1 MQQKRAYWR
10 ELDNVGKMYSATS
23 NHENTRVFR
32 FYCVLK
38 EDISLSSLQ
47 LALDQTLE
55 TYPIFLSV
63 MRKGLFWHYLEKS
76 SLRPVVKEEKTE
88 PCSSLY
94 IKDKKALLF
103 KVTYYHNR
111 INFEV
116 FHALTDGTGA
126 TAFLKELVKNY
137 LCITHAKDGLCN
149 TRLLDEH
156 VTVSDQESDSFSKYY
171 NSKEKVKARK
181 EKAFQLPKPKKQD
194 MGLRI
199 HEASVNVSDVL
210 KQARAYHVS
219 MSMYLTAVLM
229 MAIQKEM
236 KLAQKKHP
244 VVVMVPV
251 NLRKFFPSS
260 SMLNFFNCITP
271 SFTFDEKDCEFGCV
285 ITQVDRYFKEQLTKE
300 KVAAHMNQLIALEK
314 HPLLRIAPLEVK
326 NLGIKVGTRYAERD
340 ATAIF
345 SNMSVID
352 LPKEYVPYIER
363 FGVFMNTPKLEL
375 TMVSFEGVINFSFTS
390 RFDTSNI
397 QRNFYQI
404 LEEQGI
410 QANKIMPDY
419 PTLKPSK
426 QWEKKWIRMYTFI
439 TLLIVVACFFV
450 EKNFL
455 AYTHWPT
462 YVAAGVATVWV
473 ASLVGY
479 KKRHNLLKNAMWQL
493 VLLSIG
499 CVAWDFFIGWSGW
512 SCDFVLPVLCMSIL
526 LFMFAISRA
535 RKDTPREYMIY
546 YVMACV
552 YGIVVPLI
560 LTNTHVVHYPMLSHI
575 CMAVSFVV
583 LAGLVIFK
591 GKEFQEEMG
600 KKLHL

>member
-23 NHENTRVFR
+23 NQENTRVFR

-38 EDISLSSLQ
+38 EEISCTMLQ
-47 LALDQTLE
+47 QALDQTLQ

-76 SLRPVVKEEKTE
+76 SLRPVVKEEQKE

-137 LCITHAKDGLCN
+137 LCIAHAKDGLEN

-156 VTVSDQESDSFSKYY
+156 ITVSDQESDSFSKYY
-171 NSKEKVKARK
+171 NKKEKVKAEK
-181 EKAFQLPKPKKQD
+181 TKAFQLPKPKKKD

-199 HEASVNVSDVL
+199 HEASVSVSDVL
-210 KQARAYHVS
+210 RQAKAYHVS
-219 MSMYLTAVLM
+219 MTVYLTAAFM
-229 MAIQKEM
+229 MAVQTEM
-236 KLAQKKHP
+236 ALEQKKRP

-251 NLRKFFPSS
+251 NLRQFFPSS

-271 SFTFDEKDCEFGCV
+271 SFTFEKEGWTFEDIIHEV
-285 ITQVDRYFKEQLTKE
+285 NSYFKEELTKE

-326 NLGIKVGTRYAERD
+326 NLGIKAGTRYAERD

-345 SNMSVID
+345 SNMGIID
-352 LPKEYVPYIER
+352 LPDEYLPYIER

-375 TMVSFEGVINFSFTS
+375 TMCSFQGNINFSFTS

-410 QANKIMPDY
+410 SSTPIEPDY
-419 PTLKPSK
+419 PVIKPCK
-426 QWEKKWIRMYTFI
+426 QWEKKWIRIYTFI
-439 TLLIVVACFFV
+439 SLMIVVACTFIELHFISS
-450 EKNFL
+450 
-455 AYTHWPT
+455 THWPT

-493 VLLSIG
+493 VLLSLG
-499 CVAWDFFIGWSGW
+499 CVLWDWFIGWTGW
-512 SCDFVLPVLCMSIL
+512 SIDFVLPVLCLSIL

-535 RKDTPREYMIY
+535 RKDTPREYMVY
-546 YVMACV
+546 YVMACL
-552 YGIVVPLI
+552 YGMLVPFVLI
-560 LTNTHVVHYPMLSHI
+560 LFHVVHWTMLSHI
-575 CMAVSFVV
+575 CIALSFMV
-583 LAGLVIFK
+583 LAGLIIFK
-591 GKEFQEEMG
+591 GKEFQEEMR